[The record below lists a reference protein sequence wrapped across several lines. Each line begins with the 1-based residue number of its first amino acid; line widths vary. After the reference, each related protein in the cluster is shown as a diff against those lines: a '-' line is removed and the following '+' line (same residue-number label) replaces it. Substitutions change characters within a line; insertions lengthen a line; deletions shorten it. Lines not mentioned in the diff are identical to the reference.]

1 MKTLY
6 VDNYRGFTDTYIPF
20 MDVNFLVGENST
32 GKTSILNL
40 INLLMNPGFWFT
52 PDFNEDDIDMGYF
65 YEIVN
70 RASDC
75 QKYFDLGIEKRESG
89 EEEMFK
95 FIWMRFES
103 ENDIP
108 NIKVCA
114 IYNGKRT
121 VHIKMEEKGV
131 YFKFQQQGEIQFKN
145 WIEKVKKTI
154 DGEYKLLLDGKFSIR
169 SKFFHI
175 LNLAQERSGHANT
188 KKASIQNI
196 IIMPFSRP
204 LVWIAPIR
212 AKARRIYEMYKAH
225 YSADGEHM
233 PVLLNSLLNS
243 GDKSKKYI
251 NALFEF
257 GKTSNLF
264 DKIETHSLGEK
275 KSSPFRIEITYG
287 KLPMCITNVG
297 YGVSQILPIIMQML
311 ASQNKYL
318 AIQQPEVHLHP
329 RAQAAFGDFIYQSA
343 KDHKNKFIIE
353 THSDYTINRFRL
365 NISKSA
371 PDSSVKSQILFFE
384 RIGNETKAVS
394 LPFKEN
400 GGYSDN
406 TPPSYGK
413 FFIDEELQILRI

>member
-40 INLLMNPGFWFT
+40 INLLMSSSFWFL
-52 PDFNEDDIDMGYF
+52 PDFNNDDIDMGYF

-70 RASDC
+70 KASGHND
-75 QKYFDLGIEKRESG
+75 YFDIGIEKRESG
-89 EEEMFK
+89 EGEMFK
-95 FIWMRFES
+95 YIWMRFENK
-103 ENDIP
+103 NDIP
-108 NIKVCA
+108 KIKACA
-114 IYNGKRT
+114 IHNGKRT
-121 VHIKMEEKGV
+121 IHIKMEDESA
-131 YFKFQQQGEIQFKN
+131 YFKSQQQGEIQFRN

-154 DGEYKLLLDGKFSIR
+154 DGEYEMLLDGRFAKGTPFCLV
-169 SKFFHI
+169 
-175 LNLAQERSGHANT
+175 LNLAQERAWHANT
-188 KKASIQNI
+188 KKASINNI
-196 IIMPFSRP
+196 IIGPFTTS

-212 AKARRIYEMYKAH
+212 AKARRVYDMYKAH

-257 GKTSNLF
+257 GESSNLF
-264 DKIETHSLGEK
+264 DKIETHSLGQEK
-275 KSSPFRIEITYG
+275 GSPFRVEITYG

-297 YGVSQILPIIMQML
+297 YGVSQILPIIMQIL

-343 KDHKNKFIIE
+343 KEHKNKFIIE